1 MLATKALAQAH
12 RDGHVTA
19 ALFLDLDHFKVI
31 NDSLGHGAGDTVL
44 RECGR
49 RLAGALRDADTV
61 GRFGGDEFLVLLPDI
76 TNATDAAHV
85 AAKLVAA
92 MRAPFRVMGAELL
105 VQISVGIAL
114 APADGA
120 DATAL
125 IRSADSAMYQAK
137 QAGRNGYRFFAAE
150 LNADVARR

>member
-1 MLATKALAQAH
+1 
-12 RDGHVTA
+12 
-19 ALFLDLDHFKVI
+19 
-31 NDSLGHGAGDTVL
+31 
-44 RECGR
+44 
-49 RLAGALRDADTV
+49 V